1 MKTSKVLALA
11 LLVSACSE
19 SQLSQATQQ
28 IPRDSFVTATIS
40 DQESPVDVQGAVS
53 ISQQSDGNASV
64 ELWFQPTGRGS
75 RRTDAV
81 GQSIVLGLDMSRA
94 TSLFLGRATSFSEEI
109 NPSSRVV
116 YYARPGVNVTRAVTS
131 ATLTR
136 GPHQTFSIVLELGIP
151 REFRTSF
158 ASSGGG
164 RIEDVASNS
173 RAEVRGQLVV
183 GCAVRGGMT
192 AIAHSDGGATETV
205 LGSVA
210 DPTFQTPFC
219 RDALTRLG
227 LTDRLLAP

>member
-11 LLVSACSE
+11 LLASACSE
-19 SQLSQATQQ
+19 SQISQATQQ

-75 RRTDAV
+75 RSDTV
-81 GQSIVLGLDMSRA
+81 SQSIILDLDLSRA
-94 TSLFLGRATSFSEEI
+94 TNFFQGRAISFSEEL
-109 NPSSRVV
+109 NPSSHVV

-151 REFRTSF
+151 REFRNYIG
-158 ASSGGG
+158 SGAG

-183 GCAVRGGMT
+183 GCAVRGGMPV
-192 AIAHSDGGATETV
+192 IAHGDGGATETV
-205 LGSVA
+205 HSRA
-210 DPTFQTPFC
+210 
-219 RDALTRLG
+219 ALPNSLEFS
-227 LTDRLLAP
+227 

>member
-11 LLVSACSE
+11 FWVSACSE
-19 SQLSQATQQ
+19 SQSSQATQQ

-53 ISQQSDGNASV
+53 ISQQSDGSASV

-75 RRTDAV
+75 RTDAV
-81 GQSIVLGLDMSRA
+81 SQSIVLDLDMSRA
-94 TSLFLGRATSFSEEI
+94 TSLFLGRATSLSEES

-164 RIEDVASNS
+164 RIEDVAPNS

-183 GCAVRGGMT
+183 GCAVRGGMSV
-192 AIAHSDGGATETV
+192 IAHSDGGATETV
-205 LGSVA
+205 RSSVA

-219 RDALTRLG
+219 RDILTRLG
-227 LTDRLLAP
+227 LADRLLSR